1 MRFERKGPMA
11 IAASAYGQEYELVK
25 PATPTLEGGV
35 AVIMIMGPL
44 SHHGE
49 WWGGDTYD
57 EIEDR
62 VAAALATS
70 AETVVLKIAS
80 PGGEAD
86 GAFECS
92 KTLRRMASLAGKRL
106 IAYVDELACSA
117 AYALACAA
125 SGIYLP
131 ASGMCG
137 SVGVIECLYDE
148 TQRDAKEGLSVAVIT
163 NGARKADGSP
173 HVPLSDETRT
183 VVQARVDGIAALF
196 FDLVAKSRGVSVDDV
211 IALQAGIYQGANA
224 VAAKL
229 ADAVMN
235 WDELLAMLAGG
246 EQKPAEAAAESGSTE
261 AAMPNYAKALE
272 AIQAALAE
280 DAPAQEPEK
289 KEGDVAP
296 MDKAGFVAAVKKA
309 MGIED
314 PAPPAHNEPDG
325 DEVPPPAPAKTEEP
339 AKDPAKDEE
348 KAKASAE
355 MVAMQAIADEAKAA
369 LIASRPDLDA
379 KTLEGE
385 SLAVVRRLVVLAP
398 KPAAKPAAVNPAA
411 AAQVVATPGAGQVS
425 APRGMS
431 SNAELN
437 ARMHLTAE
445 ARTPLREG
453 LTLVLPTLT
462 AADAEALIAARNGG
476 K

>member
-1 MRFERKGPMA
+1 VRFERKGPMA

-148 TQRDAKEGLSVAVIT
+148 TQRDVKEGLSVAVIT

-173 HVPLSDETRT
+173 HVPLSDETRA

-196 FDLVAKSRGVSVDDV
+196 FDLVAKARGMSAEDV

-296 MDKAGFVAAVKKA
+296 MDKVGFVAAVKKA

-314 PAPPAHNEPDG
+314 PAPPAHKEPDG
-325 DEVPPPAPAKTEEP
+325 DEVPPPAPTKTEE
-339 AKDPAKDEE
+339 PAKDEE

-355 MVAMQAIADEAKAA
+355 MAAVQALAEEAKAA

-379 KTLEGE
+379 KVLEGE

-398 KPAAKPAAVNPAA
+398 KPAVKPAATNPAA
-411 AAQVVATPGAGQVS
+411 AAQVVATAGAGQVS
-425 APRGMS
+425 PPRGMS

-445 ARTPLREG
+445 ARTPQREG

-462 AADAEALIAARNGG
+462 ATEAEALIAARNGG